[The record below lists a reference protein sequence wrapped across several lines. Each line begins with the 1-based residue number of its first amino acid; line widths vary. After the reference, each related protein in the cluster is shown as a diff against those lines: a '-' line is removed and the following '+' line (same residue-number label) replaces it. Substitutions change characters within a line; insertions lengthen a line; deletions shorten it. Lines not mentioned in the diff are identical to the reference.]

1 MGGVRFN
8 LLLLFL
14 WLFVR
19 LSIIIIVIILVF
31 VGECAAAVG
40 SRGDGGMDWLCDV
53 DVGGYGVYLYWDSE
67 DAVVVVVVVA
77 IV

>member
-8 LLLLFL
+8 LLF
-14 WLFVR
+14 FVR
-19 LSIIIIVIILVF
+19 LSIIIITLVF
-31 VGECAAAVG
+31 VGEWAAVG
-40 SRGDGGMDWLCDV
+40 RRGDGRMDWLWDV

-67 DAVVVVVVVA
+67 VAVVVVVVA